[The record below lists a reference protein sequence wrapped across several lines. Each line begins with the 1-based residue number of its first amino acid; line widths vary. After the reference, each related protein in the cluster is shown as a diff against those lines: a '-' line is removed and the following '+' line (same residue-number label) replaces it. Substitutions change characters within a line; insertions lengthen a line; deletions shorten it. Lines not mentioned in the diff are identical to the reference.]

1 MTGDNVAPLGI
12 ATSQRVSLPSLGS
25 FAIHP
30 WVCLLRGDCVLRGR
44 ILAPYA
50 RSIARAMSERPNPPA
65 HQPAGTSNSAARRF
79 YYGWVIVSVFFVVE
93 FVTYSTTGSII
104 TLFFPSMMEEMGW
117 SLTQLTGAVTAAGI
131 AGMFAAPIVGPLLD
145 RYGARLVLAGG
156 GITAGGALLL
166 MARVQ
171 EIWQYWILFG
181 VVGALGMGELGRIS
195 TPVVVTKWF
204 VRMRGRALAIATSG
218 NMVGGMVMAPVMGS
232 VIAWLGWRGSWELLA
247 WAILLLNL
255 PLVLIFMRRIPE
267 DMGLR
272 PDGDP
277 PDVKWTHGA
286 GAVRRSYATEQSWTL
301 KTATRTRSLWLMVM
315 ASNFVG
321 FATASVSYHQIL
333 FFINEGMSIQGASY
347 VLSASLLFSA
357 LARFLWGLLVE
368 RFSVR
373 ACLSTMAGFRALG
386 TLSLVVVPYPF
397 NIGTFV
403 IGWGLL
409 GGAFGLLQPIAW
421 ADYYGRGFQ
430 GSIQG
435 SLRPLLTASRLIAP
449 LTTAVLFDINGS
461 YTVAFTF
468 AFAVAAASVGL
479 FWAAK
484 PPTLPET

>member
-1 MTGDNVAPLGI
+1 MLDGGRW
-12 ATSQRVSLPSLGS
+12 TSERL
-25 FAIHP
+25 A
-30 WVCLLRGDCVLRGR
+30 LRPEHARKLSRTMGE
-44 ILAPYA
+44 
-50 RSIARAMSERPNPPA
+50 RSINPLPQPSRPPE
-65 HQPAGTSNSAARRF
+65 HEHGRF
-79 YYGWVIVSVFFVVE
+79 YYGWVIVSVLFMVE

-104 TLFFPSMMEEMGW
+104 TLFFPSMMEELGW
-117 SLTQLTGAVTAAGI
+117 SLTEMTGAVTAAGI

-145 RYGARLVLAGG
+145 RYGARPVLAGG
-156 GITAGGALLL
+156 AITAGIALLL
-166 MARVQ
+166 LGRVQ
-171 EIWQYWILFG
+171 ELWQYWMLFG
-181 VVGALGMGELGRIS
+181 AVGALGMGELGRLS
-195 TPVVVTKWF
+195 TPVVITKWF

-218 NMVGGMVMAPVMGS
+218 NMIGGMIMAPVMGS
-232 VIAWLGWRGSWELLA
+232 VIAWAGWRDTWALLGGV
-247 WAILLLNL
+247 ILLLNL
-255 PLVLIFMRRIPE
+255 PLVLIFMRRMPE

-277 PDVKWTHGA
+277 PVEEQASTSSA
-286 GAVRRSYATEQSWTL
+286 RARSYATERSWTL
-301 KTATRTRSLWLMVM
+301 KTASRTRSLWLMVV

-333 FFINEGMSIQGASY
+333 FFVNEGMSIQGASY

-357 LARFLWGLLVE
+357 LARFLWGFLVE
-368 RFSVR
+368 HFSVR

-386 TLSLVVVPYPF
+386 TLSLVVIPYPF

-435 SLRPLLTASRLIAP
+435 SLRPFLTASRLVAP
-449 LTTAVLFDINGS
+449 LTMAVLFDVTGS
-461 YTVAFTF
+461 YTVAFVL
-468 AFAVAAASVGL
+468 AFAVAAAAIGL

-484 PPTLPET
+484 PPTLPTLVSDRVEPDPAA

>member
-1 MTGDNVAPLGI
+1 
-12 ATSQRVSLPSLGS
+12 
-25 FAIHP
+25 
-30 WVCLLRGDCVLRGR
+30 
-44 ILAPYA
+44 
-50 RSIARAMSERPNPPA
+50 MSERPTNPSPDRRQA
-65 HQPAGTSNSAARRF
+65 DHTQAERTEAAPPRRF
-79 YYGWVIVSVFFVVE
+79 YYGWVIVSVFFMVE

-117 SLTQLTGAVTAAGI
+117 TLTQLTGAVTTAGI

-145 RYGARLVLAGG
+145 RYGGRPVLAIGALV
-156 GITAGGALLL
+156 AGGALLL

-171 EIWQYWILFG
+171 EVWQYWLLFG
-181 VVGALGMGELGRIS
+181 AVGALGMGELGRLS
-195 TPVVVTKWF
+195 TPVVIAKWF

-218 NMVGGMVMAPVMGS
+218 NMVGGMIMAPVMGS
-232 VIAWLGWRGSWELLA
+232 VIAWVGWRDTWALLA
-247 WAILLLNL
+247 GAILLLNL
-255 PLVLIFMRRIPE
+255 PLVVIFMRRVPE

-277 PDVKWTHGA
+277 PLEEIPGTPVA
-286 GAVRRSYATEQSWTL
+286 GRRSYATEQSWTL
-301 KTATRTRSLWLMVM
+301 KTASRTRSLWLMVV

-321 FATASVSYHQIL
+321 FATAAVSYHQII
-333 FFINEGMSIQGASY
+333 FFVNEGMSIQSASY

-357 LARFLWGLLVE
+357 LARFLWGFLVE

-421 ADYYGRGFQ
+421 SDYYGRGFQ

-435 SLRPLLTASRLIAP
+435 TLRPLLTASRLIAP
-449 LTTAVLFDINGS
+449 ISMAVLFDITGS
-461 YTVAFTF
+461 YDVAFGL
-468 AFAVAAASVGL
+468 AFVVAAASIGL
-479 FWAAK
+479 FWLAK
-484 PPTLPET
+484 PPTLPEPEGTGASGAGGRDSDMVEPSS

>member
-1 MTGDNVAPLGI
+1 
-12 ATSQRVSLPSLGS
+12 
-25 FAIHP
+25 
-30 WVCLLRGDCVLRGR
+30 
-44 ILAPYA
+44 
-50 RSIARAMSERPNPPA
+50 MSESPHNVPPRSTEV
-65 HQPAGTSNSAARRF
+65 PRAGAEPPGSRF

-104 TLFFPSMMEEMGW
+104 TLFFPLMMEELGW

-145 RYGARLVLAGG
+145 RYGGRPVLGIGAVVAGL
-156 GITAGGALLL
+156 ALLL

-171 EIWQYWILFG
+171 ELWQYWLLFG
-181 VVGALGMGELGRIS
+181 AVGALGMGELGRLS
-195 TPVVVTKWF
+195 TPVVIAKWF

-218 NMVGGMVMAPVMGS
+218 NMVGGMIMAPVMGS
-232 VIAWLGWRGSWELLA
+232 LIAWAGWRDTWAILA
-247 WAILLLNL
+247 MAILLLNL
-255 PLVLIFMRRIPE
+255 PLVLIFMRRVPE

-277 PDVKWTHGA
+277 PEAGLLGA
-286 GAVRRSYATEQSWTL
+286 KATARSYTTEQSWTL
-301 KTATRTRSLWLMVM
+301 KTASRTRSLWLMVL

-321 FATASVSYHQIL
+321 FATAAVSYHQVI
-333 FFINEGMSIQGASY
+333 FFVNEGMSIQAASY
-347 VLSASLLFSA
+347 VLSASLMCSA
-357 LARFLWGLLVE
+357 LARFLWGFLVE

-373 ACLSTMAGFRALG
+373 ACLSMMAGFRALG

-421 ADYYGRGFQ
+421 SDYYGRGFQ

-435 SLRPLLTASRLIAP
+435 TLRPLLTASRLVAP
-449 LTTAVLFDINGS
+449 ISMAVLFDITGN
-461 YTVAFTF
+461 YDLAFVL
-468 AFAVAAASVGL
+468 AFGVAAASIGL

-484 PPTLPET
+484 PPALPRHPLLMSGTSGGGLDMVEPRS

>member
-1 MTGDNVAPLGI
+1 
-12 ATSQRVSLPSLGS
+12 
-25 FAIHP
+25 
-30 WVCLLRGDCVLRGR
+30 
-44 ILAPYA
+44 
-50 RSIARAMSERPNPPA
+50 MSERPQNPLPER
-65 HQPAGTSNSAARRF
+65 QRSRF

-93 FVTYSTTGSII
+93 FITYSTTGSII
-104 TLFFPSMMEEMGW
+104 TLFFPAMMEEMGW
-117 SLTQLTGAVTAAGI
+117 SLTQMTGAVTAAGI

-145 RYGARLVLAGG
+145 RYGARPVLAGG
-156 GITAGGALLL
+156 AITAGGALLL
-166 MARVQ
+166 MARV
-171 EIWQYWILFG
+171 EAIWQYWALFG
-181 VVGALGMGELGRIS
+181 VVGALGMGELGRLS

-232 VIAWLGWRGSWELLA
+232 VIAWVGWRGSWEILA
-247 WAILLLNL
+247 WAILLVNL
-255 PLVLIFMRRIPE
+255 PLVLIFMRRVPE

-277 PDVKWTHGA
+277 PEAALTGA
-286 GAVRRSYATEQSWTL
+286 TRRSYATEASWTL
-301 KTATRTRSLWLMVM
+301 KTASRTRSLWLMVI
-315 ASNFVG
+315 ASNFIG

-333 FFINEGMSIQGASY
+333 FFVHEGMSIQGASY

-357 LARFLWGLLVE
+357 LARFLWGFLVE

-373 ACLSTMAGFRALG
+373 SCLATMAGFRALG
-386 TLSLVVVPYPF
+386 TLSMVVVPYPF

-435 SLRPLLTASRLIAP
+435 SLRPFLTASRLIAP
-449 LTTAVLFDINGS
+449 LTIALLFDITGS
-461 YTVAFTF
+461 YTIAFVL
-468 AFAVAAASVGL
+468 AFAVAAAAVGL
-479 FWAAK
+479 FWAAT
-484 PPTLPET
+484 PPTLPGADSDKVEPDSAT